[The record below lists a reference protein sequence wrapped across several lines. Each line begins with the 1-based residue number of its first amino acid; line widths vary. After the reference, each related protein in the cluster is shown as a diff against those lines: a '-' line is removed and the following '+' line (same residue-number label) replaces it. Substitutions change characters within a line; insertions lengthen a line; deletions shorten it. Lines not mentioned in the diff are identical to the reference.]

1 LIIEAGIVP
10 HGRLGYARRLPGEFH
25 MREQISHALT
35 KAQKEQDKLRVAT
48 LRLVNAAIQDRDI
61 ANRGKG
67 KERAD
72 DAEIADL
79 LQKMIKQRE
88 ESARLYREGARPELE
103 AKELGEIEIIREFLP
118 AQLSEAQTGEVIARG
133 IAETG
138 AASVKDMGKV
148 MGWLKEHYRGQVD
161 MARAGPLIR
170 QKLGG

>member
-1 LIIEAGIVP
+1 
-10 HGRLGYARRLPGEFH
+10 
-25 MREQISHALT
+25 MREQISQALT

-67 KERAD
+67 KEKAD
-72 DAEIADL
+72 DAEISDL

-88 ESARLYREGARPELE
+88 ESARLYKEGARPELE

-118 AQLSEAQTGEVIARG
+118 AQLSDAQTGEVIAKG

-138 AASVKDMGKV
+138 AASVKDGKA

-161 MARAGPLIR
+161 MAKAGPLIK

>member
-1 LIIEAGIVP
+1 MLESSAG
-10 HGRLGYARRLPGEFH
+10 EMQ
-25 MREQISHALT
+25 MREQISQALT
-35 KAQKEQDKLRVAT
+35 KAQKDQDRLRVAT

-67 KERAD
+67 KDRAD
-72 DAEIADL
+72 DAEISDL

-118 AQLSEAQTGEVIARG
+118 AQLTEEQTGAVIAKG

-161 MARAGPLIR
+161 MARAGPIIK